1 MAKPAS
7 QTATNVV
14 LWGLATFAACETAS
28 VLLVRSRI
36 ANAAVAAA
44 IAEWGAGRADVTWSD
59 PEAAAPTV
67 ATIARRAARGFAW
80 GAAAAALV
88 VAVAAASRSATFA
101 PNHPDVAALTAGLVV
116 TLLTAVRDELL
127 LRGVVLR
134 VYGGLEPRLDAQIAC
149 ALAAGAAAIGEPGA
163 SLSHVAVAAL
173 AGFILAAIWQRDRGA
188 WMALGANAAWS
199 WGTGTVV
206 RGGIVDLRGGVLGWW
221 SSDGALG
228 SAPVTVVVLTA
239 VAVTLVTDAR
249 RRAAAGK

>member
-7 QTATNVV
+7 QTATSIV

-44 IAEWGAGRADVTWSD
+44 VAEWGAGRADVTWSD
-59 PEAAAPTV
+59 PAASAPTV
-67 ATIARRAARGFAW
+67 ATIAKRAARGFAW
-80 GAAAAALV
+80 GAAVAAV
-88 VAVAAASRSATFA
+88 VVVVAAAIRSATFA
-101 PNHPDVAALTAGLVV
+101 PNRPDIAALGAGLVV

-134 VYGGLEPRLDAQIAC
+134 LYGALEPRLDAQIAC
-149 ALAAGAAAIGEPGA
+149 ALAAGAAAVAEPGV
-163 SLSHVAVAAL
+163 SPSHVAVATL
-173 AGFILAAIWQRDRGA
+173 AGFVLAAIWQRDRGA

-206 RGGIVDLRGGVLGWW
+206 RGGIVDLRGGPLRWW

-228 SAPVTVVVLTA
+228 GAPVTVVVLAA
-239 VAVTLVTDAR
+239 VAVALVADAR